1 MIIVILAS
9 QGLID
14 DSWSTPKRNWQEYLS
29 KIVTSLSEGLS
40 PVIEVA
46 EAVKE
51 KELGYVLI
59 EDSRAALRK
68 YLEAEEQYRSA
79 MDELQRK
86 ISKIDFVQLR
96 SDTIKGFE
104 TVESIVNEVSLGIAS
119 IYSVLRLKTYMRS
132 SALYMHMPEDIAKDL
147 TESLHKDV

>member
-29 KIVTSLSEGLS
+29 KIIALLSEGLS

-51 KELGYVLI
+51 KKLGYVLI
-59 EDSRAALRK
+59 EDLRVALRK
-68 YLEAEEQYRSA
+68 YLETREQYHSA
-79 MDELQRK
+79 MDEL
-86 ISKIDFVQLR
+86 
-96 SDTIKGFE
+96 
-104 TVESIVNEVSLGIAS
+104 
-119 IYSVLRLKTYMRS
+119 
-132 SALYMHMPEDIAKDL
+132 
-147 TESLHKDV
+147 